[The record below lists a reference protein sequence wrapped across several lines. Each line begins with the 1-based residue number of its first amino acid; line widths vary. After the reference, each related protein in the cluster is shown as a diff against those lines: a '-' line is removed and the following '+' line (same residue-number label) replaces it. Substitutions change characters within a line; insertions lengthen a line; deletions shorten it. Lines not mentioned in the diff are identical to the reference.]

1 MFNAIPAVNLLGVSN
16 PLLEQ
21 TNLARASQ
29 NIRTHNAEQLSSR
42 NVEDVKHNAK
52 SRAVR
57 RDHSTDEDEDET
69 EEEGEG
75 AYPQPFNKP
84 SIQERQN
91 LARQGKVSLNQRAV
105 TAMFLNQ
112 AKSGGGKGEP
122 TARGAGSGEPS
133 IDVVA

>member
-21 TNLARASQ
+21 SNLARASQ
-29 NIRTHNAEQLSSR
+29 DIRTHNAERLSSR

-57 RDHSTDEDEDET
+57 RDHSTDEDEA

-75 AYPQPFNKP
+75 AYPQPFHKP

-112 AKSGGGKGEP
+112 AKSGGG
-122 TARGAGSGEPS
+122 RGNPLDRGGGSGEPS